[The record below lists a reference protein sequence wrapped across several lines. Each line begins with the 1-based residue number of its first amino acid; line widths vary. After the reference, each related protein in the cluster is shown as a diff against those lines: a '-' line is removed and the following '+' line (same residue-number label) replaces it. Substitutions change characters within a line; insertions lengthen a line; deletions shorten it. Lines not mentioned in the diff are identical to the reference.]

1 VRVLRLLLQ
10 GNWLHWVVFA
20 ALLLATILIPFA
32 IWAEHEW
39 KVMNPALVAVT
50 AALLLAA
57 DIVLP
62 IVSRVV
68 GATLRKILGAWLGT
82 LTGVAR
88 LTPGL
93 HSQLLDR
100 MDNRKSG
107 YARGGRHGCAKIL
120 AVAPHVEIFLS
131 NCIGGSQ
138 IILHTRRSLPC
149 WRIVFSTFRECMS
162 FHTGAMWDRSPGR
175 LSRRAGAG
183 RSFDHHCRCAPSGS
197 FRVLAATTLSNVG
210 ISVVYATIGALAS
223 DAWSFMLALPWP

>member
-82 LTGVAR
+82 LTGVAG
-88 LTPGL
+88 LTL
-93 HSQLLDR
+93 
-100 MDNRKSG
+100 
-107 YARGGRHGCAKIL
+107 GCIR
-120 AVAPHVEIFLS
+120 S
-131 NCIGGSQ
+131 YSIG
-138 IILHTRRSLPC
+138 
-149 WRIVFSTFRECMS
+149 W
-162 FHTGAMWDRSPGR
+162 
-175 LSRRAGAG
+175 
-183 RSFDHHCRCAPSGS
+183 
-197 FRVLAATTLSNVG
+197 
-210 ISVVYATIGALAS
+210 TIGNPATREVVGTAVRK
-223 DAWSFMLALPWP
+223 F